1 MWAGGTHGKGTNSA
15 HLRGLVELPRE
26 AKVGDL
32 QTIRLENLKIQEV
45 ERLDFQSSKEEKKK
59 KKEEKKRKKKEGRK
73 LTKMFPLFKSR

>member
-1 MWAGGTHGKGTNSA
+1 MQRNNNVGGTHGKGTNSA

-59 KKEEKKRKKKEGRK
+59 KKKKKRKEKEKK
-73 LTKMFPLFKSR
+73 